1 MNIIY
6 KLISI
11 FFEKEWF
18 NTTVLVVINICLNLV
33 QTNAIPL
40 VTAKIINTIKSSSF
54 NSIQVLMWIFIGLSI
69 SYLFLIYYYR
79 TYKYKLLTKLHQWI
93 RSQLVKMILV
103 SNNENFS
110 NENFI
115 KMNSPINHMA
125 SICHMMVSDTLTFIT
140 PTFIFLFVIACYL
153 FYINPFFGLMFTL
166 SNMLIL
172 VFLYFTW
179 ETTMIKNNE
188 YQKNVTDNEFYLLE
202 ILNNIDKII
211 YRGQTKNE
219 IEIFNEKGEKTVK
232 TAFSFF
238 NYTNMN
244 GIFMNCI
251 VYTIMFLFIFYSI
264 YLFKNKQMNLE
275 QFITLFSIIILY
287 RDKMA
292 TFIQQVPDIIEFLGR
307 TDSIVKEFE
316 NIEIDHNYSEKIYS
330 SINIPFETIE
340 FKNVSFKY
348 KSGTTNVFENL
359 NLKLD
364 TTKHRIIGMT
374 GLSGRGKSSLAKL
387 VLKMYKHY
395 QGDIFIDGVN
405 IRDIDAN
412 YIRENITYINQNSKL
427 FDRLIIDN
435 MMYGCIRDEICFSKI
450 AEILKEY
457 PKISEL
463 FKDIDIYKKTTGPLG
478 ENLSGGQRQIV
489 NIVGGLVNPTKIL
502 ILDEP
507 TNALDVGLKSEL
519 LRLIYDNKQNK
530 QCILIITHDKDVHG
544 ILNEKIAI

>member
-18 NTTVLVVINICLNLV
+18 NTTVLVTINIFLNLV

-40 VTAKIINTIKSSSF
+40 VTAKIINSIKSSTF
-54 NSIQVLMWIFIGLSI
+54 QNINLLMMVFIGLSMT
-69 SYLFLIYYYR
+69 YLFLIYYYR
-79 TYKYKLLTKLHQWI
+79 NYKYKLLTKLHQWI
-93 RSQLVKMILV
+93 RQQLVKMILV

-115 KMNSPINHMA
+115 KMNSPINHMS

-140 PTFIFLFVIACYL
+140 PTFVFLFVIVCYL
-153 FYINPFFGLMFTL
+153 FYINPFFGIMFAL
-166 SNMLIL
+166 SNMLIVL
-172 VFLYFTW
+172 FLFFTW
-179 ETTMIKNNE
+179 KTTMIKNNE
-188 YQKNVTDNEFYLLE
+188 YQNHVTENEFYLLE

-211 YRGQTKNE
+211 YRGQTKHE
-219 IEIFNEKGEKTVK
+219 IEIFTEKGEKTVK
-232 TAFSFF
+232 TAFNFF

-244 GIFMNCI
+244 GIIMNFI
-251 VYTIMFLFIFYSI
+251 VYVIMFLFVFYSI
-264 YLFKNKQMNLE
+264 YLFKKKKMNLE

-307 TDSIVKEFE
+307 TDNIIKDFE
-316 NIEIDHNYSEKIYS
+316 KIEIDHTFSEKTYS
-330 SINIPFETIE
+330 PVNIPFEIIE

-348 KSGTTNVFENL
+348 KSGTSYVFENL

-364 TTKHRIIGMT
+364 TTKNKIIGMT

-395 QGDIFIDGVN
+395 EGDIFIDGVN

-435 MMYGCIRDEICFSKI
+435 MMYGCIRDETCFSKI

-457 PKISEL
+457 PKIAEL

-507 TNALDVGLKSEL
+507 TNALDIGLKSEL
-519 LRLIYDNKQNK
+519 LRLIYDNKYNK
-530 QCILIITHDKDVHG
+530 QCILIITHDKDVYG
-544 ILNEKIAI
+544 IMNEKIAI